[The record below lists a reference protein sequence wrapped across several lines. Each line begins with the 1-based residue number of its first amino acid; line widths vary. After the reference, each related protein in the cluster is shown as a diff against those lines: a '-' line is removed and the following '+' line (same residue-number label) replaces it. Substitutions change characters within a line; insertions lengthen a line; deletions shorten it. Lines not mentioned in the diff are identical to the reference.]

1 MLTMMPV
8 LFHGLESL
16 LQYAVV
22 CPVFLLLEWL
32 LCRLYR
38 RQGIAYGKGFVV
50 GWQLLMLLLTAMF
63 CFTGTAGVEDVWRFG
78 TSLLANDG
86 ICATVADRLTAEMLL
101 NLLLFVPLGV
111 LLPLL
116 WNNHGALQNVVCG
129 FLLSMLIEC
138 SQLFNHRASDI
149 NDLLMNTIGICLG
162 YGIFLLFFRRMAVFQ
177 AQTADKLTI
186 AAMGSIGLAFICYVL
201 LASPLWT
208 WLLMRLY

>member
-1 MLTMMPV
+1 M
-8 LFHGLESL
+8 
-16 LQYAVV
+16 
-22 CPVFLLLEWL
+22 W
-32 LCRLYR
+32 
-38 RQGIAYGKGFVV
+38 K
-50 GWQLLMLLLTAMF
+50 MF
-63 CFTGTAGVEDVWRFG
+63 GGFG

-186 AAMGSIGLAFICYVL
+186 AAMGSIGLAFACYVL

>member
-1 MLTMMPV
+1 M
-8 LFHGLESL
+8 
-16 LQYAVV
+16 
-22 CPVFLLLEWL
+22 
-32 LCRLYR
+32 
-38 RQGIAYGKGFVV
+38 
-50 GWQLLMLLLTAMF
+50 
-63 CFTGTAGVEDVWRFG
+63 EDVWRFG

-162 YGIFLLFFRRMAVFQ
+162 YGIFLLFFLCFC
-177 AQTADKLTI
+177 D
-186 AAMGSIGLAFICYVL
+186 L
-201 LASPLWT
+201 LLCVVKFFEK
-208 WLLMRLY
+208 RY

>member
-1 MLTMMPV
+1 MLTMMSV

-22 CPVFLLLEWL
+22 CPIFFLLEWL

-186 AAMGSIGLAFICYVL
+186 AAMGSIGLAFACYVL

-208 WLLMRLY
+208 WMLMRLY